1 LGEKVK
7 NEDFSHKFLMCLPKK
22 FKTLRTIIF
31 REGLTGVSPS
41 EVLGDVMTDAQ
52 YNDSDNEE
60 VEKKDDDKKK
70 KSMAFKASTSSKS
83 KGKAK
88 KEASSE
94 DEDTSDF
101 DDEAMALLVRKM
113 DKFIKKRSYGV
124 RKRRDHMKDHVRL
137 CFECKSPDHIVA
149 NYPYKNDNEEDE
161 KKKKDKKEKKEK
173 KMTFKKKKK
182 GSGYMVTWDSDCT
195 NDSSDDDK

>member
-7 NEDFSHKFLMCLPKK
+7 DEEFSHKFLMCLPKK

-31 REGLTGVSPS
+31 KGGLTSVTPN
-41 EVLGDVMTDAQ
+41 EILGDVMTDAQ
-52 YNDSDNEE
+52 YNDSDSEDE
-60 VEKKDDDKKK
+60 EKKDKKEK
-70 KSMAFKASTSSKS
+70 KEKSVAFKASTSSTS
-83 KGKAK
+83 KGKSK

-113 DKFIKKRSYGV
+113 DKFMKKRDYSV

-137 CFECKSPDHIVA
+137 CFECKLSLQ
-149 NYPYKNDNEEDE
+149 E
-161 KKKKDKKEKKEK
+161 
-173 KMTFKKKKK
+173 
-182 GSGYMVTWDSDCT
+182 
-195 NDSSDDDK
+195 